1 MRDALTDETFHYML
15 GVQFQVPRNMV
26 EYFQS
31 RQNTDAT
38 FVIRKQKPGF
48 FGVLRNLF
56 REVNWP
62 EVVVKDP
69 ALAYPVLVVQY
80 RVIRGAPRV

>member
-1 MRDALTDETFHYML
+1 MALTHQQVRTVRVYLAPDFAKADEYARPMRDALTDETFHYML

-56 REVNWP
+56 R
-62 EVVVKDP
+62 K
-69 ALAYPVLVVQY
+69 
-80 RVIRGAPRV
+80 